1 MEIISFSDHSILKQN
16 MEYFAF
22 HVRIA
27 LADGMISSAESE
39 LLFDIGKK
47 LGFSA
52 SEVNNLIETTRR
64 TDDGSP
70 GEYSK
75 RFEQVYD
82 IVKMTLADGAI
93 NKNEIRIATD
103 FAIKSGFDENEIPSL
118 LLLLI
123 NGIKKGKTASE
134 LLEIYSNDRTL
145 EKRRNSHINL
155 PKKLNEELD

>member
-27 LADGMISSAESE
+27 LSDGMISTAESE
-39 LLFDIGKK
+39 LLFNIGNK

-52 SEVNNLIETTRR
+52 SDVNNLIETTRR
-64 TDDGSP
+64 TDDVSP
-70 GEYSK
+70 CEFSK

-93 NKNEIRIATD
+93 DKNEIRIATG
-103 FAIKSGFDENEIPSL
+103 FAIKSGFDENEIPGL

-123 NGIKKGKTASE
+123 NGLKKGKTAPE
-134 LLEIYSNDRTL
+134 LLEIYKHDRTL
-145 EKRRNSHINL
+145 EKRRNSLFNA
-155 PKKLNEELD
+155 PKKLKEELD